1 MLLMNIHDLEKP
13 MKPPEDLLS
22 AAIYAR
28 QKAYAPYSGFKVGAA
43 LRGSAGEIFS
53 GCNVENASYGLTLC
67 AERNTVCT
75 AVAAGVQTFTQ
86 MVIVA
91 DSETPCPPC
100 GACRQFLFEFA
111 PNLELWVANLSG
123 ETKFHRLCDLL
134 PEAFGAAFIQL
145 PKPKASELF

>member
-1 MLLMNIHDLEKP
+1 MNKQDLEKP

-28 QKAYAPYSGFKVGAA
+28 QKAYVPYSGFKVGAA
-43 LRGSAGEIFS
+43 LRGSVGELFS
-53 GCNVENASYGLTLC
+53 GCNIENASYGLTLC
-67 AERNTVCT
+67 AERTTVCT
-75 AVAAGVQTFTQ
+75 AVAAGIRTFTQ

-111 PNLELWVANLSG
+111 PNLELWVANLSD
-123 ETKFHRLCDLL
+123 ETKFYRLCDLL
-134 PEAFGAAFIQL
+134 PEPFGSGFFSPPILKQR
-145 PKPKASELF
+145 S

>member
-1 MLLMNIHDLEKP
+1 MNLQDLEKP

>member
-1 MLLMNIHDLEKP
+1 

-22 AAIYAR
+22 AAILAR
-28 QKAYAPYSGFKVGAA
+28 QKAYAPYSGFKVGVA
-43 LRGSAGEIFS
+43 LRGSVGDIFS
-53 GCNVENASYGLTLC
+53 GCNVENASYGLTIC
-67 AERNTVCT
+67 AERTTVCS
-75 AVAAGVQTFTQ
+75 AVAAGIRTFTQ

-134 PEAFGAAFIQL
+134 PEAFESAFIQI
-145 PKPKASELF
+145 PKPKASESF

>member
-1 MLLMNIHDLEKP
+1 MNKQDLEKP

-28 QKAYAPYSGFKVGAA
+28 QKAYVPYSGFKVGAA
-43 LRGSAGEIFS
+43 LRGSVGELFS
-53 GCNVENASYGLTLC
+53 GCNIENASYGLTLC
-67 AERNTVCT
+67 AERTTVCT
-75 AVAAGVQTFTQ
+75 AVAAGIRTFTQ

-111 PNLELWVANLSG
+111 PSLELWVANLSD
-123 ETKFHRLCDLL
+123 ETKFYRLYDLL
-134 PEAFGAAFIQL
+134 PEPFGSGFFSPPILKQR
-145 PKPKASELF
+145 S

>member
-1 MLLMNIHDLEKP
+1 
-13 MKPPEDLLS
+13 MKPPEELLS

-28 QKAYAPYSGFKVGAA
+28 QKAYVPYSGFKVGAA

-145 PKPKASELF
+145 TKPKASELF

>member
-1 MLLMNIHDLEKP
+1 

-22 AAIYAR
+22 AAILAR

-43 LRGSAGEIFS
+43 LRGSFGELFS

-67 AERNTVCT
+67 AERTTVCT
-75 AVAAGVQTFTQ
+75 AVAAGIRTFTQ
-86 MVIVA
+86 MVIA
-91 DSETPCPPC
+91 ANSETPCPPC

-123 ETKFHRLCDLL
+123 EMKFHRLCDLL
-134 PEAFGAAFIQL
+134 PEAFGPAFIQL

>member
-1 MLLMNIHDLEKP
+1 

-28 QKAYAPYSGFKVGAA
+28 QQAYAPYSGFKVGAA
-43 LRGSAGEIFS
+43 LRGSVGEIFS

-67 AERNTVCT
+67 AERTTVCT
-75 AVAAGVQTFTQ
+75 AVAAGIRTFTQ

-123 ETKFHRLCDLL
+123 ETRFYRLSDLL
-134 PEAFGAAFIQL
+134 PEAFGPAFIQL

>member
-1 MLLMNIHDLEKP
+1 

-53 GCNVENASYGLTLC
+53 GCNVENASYGLTFC
-67 AERNTVCT
+67 AERTTVCT
-75 AVAAGVQTFTQ
+75 AVAAGIRTFTQ

-123 ETKFHRLCDLL
+123 ETKFYRLSDLL
-134 PEAFGAAFIQL
+134 PEAFGPAFIQL

>member
-1 MLLMNIHDLEKP
+1 

-67 AERNTVCT
+67 AERTTVCT
-75 AVAAGVQTFTQ
+75 AVAAGIRTFTQ

-123 ETKFHRLCDLL
+123 ETKFYRLCDLL
-134 PEAFGAAFIQL
+134 PEAFGPAFIQP

>member
-1 MLLMNIHDLEKP
+1 

-67 AERNTVCT
+67 AERTTVCT
-75 AVAAGVQTFTQ
+75 AVAAGIRTFTQ

-123 ETKFHRLCDLL
+123 ETKFYRLCDLL

-145 PKPKASELF
+145 TKPKASELF

>member
-1 MLLMNIHDLEKP
+1 

-43 LRGSAGEIFS
+43 LRGSVAEIFS
-53 GCNVENASYGLTLC
+53 GCNVENASYGLTIC
-67 AERNTVCT
+67 AERTTVCT
-75 AVAAGVQTFTQ
+75 AV
-86 MVIVA
+86 
-91 DSETPCPPC
+91 ETPCPPC

-111 PNLELWVANLSG
+111 PNLELWVANLLG
-123 ETKFHRLCDLL
+123 ETKFYRLCDLL

>member
-1 MLLMNIHDLEKP
+1 

-22 AAIYAR
+22 AAILAR

-43 LRGSAGEIFS
+43 LRGSVGELFS

-67 AERNTVCT
+67 AERTTVCT
-75 AVAAGVQTFTQ
+75 AVAAGIRTFTQ

-123 ETKFHRLCDLL
+123 ETKFYRLSDLL
-134 PEAFGAAFIQL
+134 PEAFGPAFIPQL
-145 PKPKASELF
+145 KPSVTELA

>member
-1 MLLMNIHDLEKP
+1 MSHDLRETAK
-13 MKPPEDLLS
+13 DAS
-22 AAIYAR
+22 TRSYS
-28 QKAYAPYSGFKVGAA
+28 PYSKARV
-43 LRGSAGEIFS
+43 GSAVETSDGKIYQ
-53 GCNVENASYGLTLC
+53 GCNVENASYGLTIC
-67 AERNTVCT
+67 AERTTVCT

-123 ETKFHRLCDLL
+123 ETKFYRLCDLL
-134 PEAFGAAFIQL
+134 PEAFGQTFIQL
-145 PKPKASELF
+145 PKPKASESF

>member
-1 MLLMNIHDLEKP
+1 MLLMNYQDLEKP

-22 AAIYAR
+22 VAILAR
-28 QKAYAPYSGFKVGAA
+28 EKAYAPYSGFRVGAA
-43 LRGSAGEIFS
+43 LRGSVGEIFS
-53 GCNVENASYGLTLC
+53 GCNVENASYGLTIC
-67 AERNTVCT
+67 AERTTVCN
-75 AVAAGVQTFTQ
+75 AVAAGIRTFTQ

-123 ETKFHRLCDLL
+123 ETKFYRLCDLL
-134 PEAFGAAFIQL
+134 PEAFGPAFIQL

>member
-28 QKAYAPYSGFKVGAA
+28 QKAYVPYSGFKVGAA

>member
-1 MLLMNIHDLEKP
+1 

-67 AERNTVCT
+67 AERTTVCT
-75 AVAAGVQTFTQ
+75 AVAAGIRTFTQ

-123 ETKFHRLCDLL
+123 ETKFYRLCDLL
-134 PEAFGAAFIQL
+134 PEAFGPAFIQL

>member
-1 MLLMNIHDLEKP
+1 

-67 AERNTVCT
+67 AERTTVCT

-123 ETKFHRLCDLL
+123 ETKFYRLCDLL
-134 PEAFGAAFIQL
+134 PEAFGPAFIQL

>member
-1 MLLMNIHDLEKP
+1 

-67 AERNTVCT
+67 AERTTVCT
-75 AVAAGVQTFTQ
+75 AVAAGIRTFTQ

-123 ETKFHRLCDLL
+123 ETKFYRLSDLL
-134 PEAFGAAFIQL
+134 PEAFGPAFIQL

>member
-1 MLLMNIHDLEKP
+1 

-67 AERNTVCT
+67 AERTTVCT
-75 AVAAGVQTFTQ
+75 AVAAGIRTFTQ

-123 ETKFHRLCDLL
+123 ETKFYRLCDLL

>member
-1 MLLMNIHDLEKP
+1 

-43 LRGSAGEIFS
+43 LRGTVGEIFS

-67 AERNTVCT
+67 AERTTVCT
-75 AVAAGVQTFTQ
+75 AVAAGIRTFTQ

>member
-1 MLLMNIHDLEKP
+1 
-13 MKPPEDLLS
+13 MKPPEELLS

-28 QKAYAPYSGFKVGAA
+28 QKAYAPYSGFNVGAA
-43 LRGSAGEIFS
+43 LRGSVGEIFS

-67 AERNTVCT
+67 AERTTVCT
-75 AVAAGVQTFTQ
+75 AVAAGVKTFTQ

-123 ETKFHRLCDLL
+123 ETKFYRLCDLL

>member
-1 MLLMNIHDLEKP
+1 

-28 QKAYAPYSGFKVGAA
+28 QKAYAPYSGFMVGAA
-43 LRGSAGEIFS
+43 LRGSVGELFS
-53 GCNVENASYGLTLC
+53 GCNVENASYGLTIC
-67 AERNTVCT
+67 AERTTVCS
-75 AVAAGVQTFTQ
+75 AVAAGFQTFTQ

-134 PEAFGAAFIQL
+134 PVAFGQTFIQQ

>member
-1 MLLMNIHDLEKP
+1 MNLQDLEKP
-13 MKPPEDLLS
+13 MKPPEELLS

-28 QKAYAPYSGFKVGAA
+28 QKAYVPYSGFKVGAA

-123 ETKFHRLCDLL
+123 ETKFYRLCDLL

>member
-1 MLLMNIHDLEKP
+1 MLLMNLQDLEKP
-13 MKPPEDLLS
+13 MKPPEELLS

-28 QKAYAPYSGFKVGAA
+28 QKAYVPYSGFKVGAA

-123 ETKFHRLCDLL
+123 ETKFYRLCDLL

>member
-1 MLLMNIHDLEKP
+1 

-22 AAIYAR
+22 VAILAR
-28 QKAYAPYSGFKVGAA
+28 QNAYAPYSGFKVGAA

-67 AERNTVCT
+67 AERTTVCT
-75 AVAAGVQTFTQ
+75 AVGAGIRTFTQ

-123 ETKFHRLCDLL
+123 ETKFYRLSDLL
-134 PEAFGAAFIQL
+134 PEAFGPAFLQL

>member
-1 MLLMNIHDLEKP
+1 
-13 MKPPEDLLS
+13 MKPPEELLS

-28 QKAYAPYSGFKVGAA
+28 QKAYAPYSGFNVGAA
-43 LRGSAGEIFS
+43 LRGSVGEIFS

-67 AERNTVCT
+67 AERTTVCT
-75 AVAAGVQTFTQ
+75 AVAAGVKTFTQ

-123 ETKFHRLCDLL
+123 ETKFYRLCNLL